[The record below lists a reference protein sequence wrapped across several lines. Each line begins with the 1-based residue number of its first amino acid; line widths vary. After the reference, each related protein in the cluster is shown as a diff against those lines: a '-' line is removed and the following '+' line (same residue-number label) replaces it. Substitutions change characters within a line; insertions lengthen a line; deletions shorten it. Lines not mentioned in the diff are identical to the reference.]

1 MKRVPLAALVLLAA
15 AAVSY
20 AAPRARMRAD
30 GEVEVLLP
38 ETVLAR
44 KEVAR
49 QLTSGLTT
57 AFVLRVE
64 QRKLSGGARVEIRY
78 DLWEETY
85 LITVLEFD
93 GRIRKAKVAAAKLA
107 EWWRGAALRVLRT
120 EDPSESV
127 ETRLQVLPFSAREE
141 ADTERWLSESVGA
154 SPKKNATTDPRSSA
168 NALLDAIIGTSV
180 QRRPILEFRWSLR
193 IEALP

>member
-1 MKRVPLAALVLLAA
+1 MRPALLAALVLLAA
-15 AAVSY
+15 AA
-20 AAPRARMRAD
+20 ATHATPRARMLPD

-38 ETVLAR
+38 DSVLTR

-93 GRIRKAKVAAAKLA
+93 GRIRKAKIASGKLA
-107 EWWRGAALRVLRT
+107 EWWRGSALRVLHASPPI
-120 EDPSESV
+120 DSV
-127 ETRLQVLPFSAREE
+127 QARLQVLPFSAREE
-141 ADTERWLSESVGA
+141 ADAERWLSDSVGA
-154 SPKKNATTDPRSSA
+154 SPKKNAATDPRSSA
-168 NALLDAIIGTSV
+168 SGLLDAIIGTSV
-180 QRRPILEFRWSLR
+180 QRRPILEFRWTIR
-193 IEALP
+193 VEAER